1 MLLHT
6 NVYLLLSL
14 VFVLL
19 GITTADL
26 YFRSAWGWAAL
37 SFFVVSL
44 AYIFNNPSIFRK
56 RADGSIPLSIRWTL
70 WPFLWATQCYNA
82 LARSR
87 DKEPAIQEVEPGLF
101 LARRL
106 FPSDI
111 YFLKDHDICA
121 VLDVTAEFNS
131 LNWTLLGEDI
141 DYLNVPILDHATP
154 SEVQVKRALNW
165 IHTHRKGG
173 RSVIVHCALGR
184 GRSVFMMAA
193 YLLSQHS
200 EKTAAG
206 VIKQIKS
213 VRKSA
218 HLNKRQFHKLT
229 TMHHKGLLRVRNSA
243 WLIANPV
250 AGTRQWQ
257 DSKSQILDLLSPYY
271 DLTIRT
277 TTEKHNGSYWAQ
289 KALRKHPDV
298 IIACGGD
305 GTVAEV
311 AQELVNT
318 QVKLGIIP
326 LGTANALSHALCGVG
341 VKINPIQTACM
352 ILIEGV
358 ESRIDTAC
366 CNEEVMLLLCG
377 VGFEQKMIEKAD
389 RAKKNSSG
397 QLAYLQGLS
406 EAVGDNQSTVYKVQM
421 NDQEVTEIDTPSLT
435 IANAAP
441 VTTLLAQ
448 GRGAPDLTDGEMD
461 LTWLSPDRPQILN
474 LLELVGHGLTNR
486 LEDHEYEGV
495 HHTMAY
501 RVKLETKDGSSVSY
515 VLDGENREADKLL
528 VEVMPKSLS
537 VMVPAKL
544 VQAVEAEDDEEEAHS
559 EASSYSSS

>member
-6 NVYLLLSL
+6 NMYFLLAL
-14 VFVLL
+14 VFVML

-56 RADGSIPLSIRWTL
+56 RADGTIPLFIRWTL
-70 WPFLWATQCYNA
+70 WPFLWVTQCYNA
-82 LARSR
+82 IARSR
-87 DKEPAIQEVEPGLF
+87 DKVPAIQELEPGLF

-111 YFLKDHDICA
+111 YFLKSHDICA

-131 LNWTLLGEDI
+131 LNWTLMGEDI

-193 YLLSQHS
+193 YLLSQHPD
-200 EKTAAG
+200 KTVAG

-218 HLNKRQFHKLT
+218 HLNKRQFHTLT
-229 TMHHKGLLRVRNSA
+229 VMHHTGLLRVHNTA

-257 DSKSQILDLLSPYY
+257 QSKEQILALLAPYY
-271 DLTIRT
+271 DITIRT
-277 TTEKHNGSYWAQ
+277 TSKKHNGSYWAQ

-318 QVKLGIIP
+318 QVTLGIIP
-326 LGTANALSHALCGVG
+326 LGTANALSYALCGIG
-341 VKINPIQTACM
+341 VKINPIQTAC
-352 ILIEGV
+352 ITLIEGV
-358 ESRIDTAC
+358 ESRIDTAL
-366 CNEEVMLLLCG
+366 CNDEVMLLLCG
-377 VGFEQKMIEKAD
+377 VGFEQKMIQKAD
-389 RAKKNSSG
+389 RAKKNTSG

-421 NDQEVTEIDTPSLT
+421 NDQEAIEINTPSLT

-486 LEDHEYEGV
+486 YEDHEYEGV
-495 HHTMAY
+495 HHTTAY
-501 RVKLETKDGSSVSY
+501 RVKLEAQDGNLVSY
-515 VLDGENREADKLL
+515 VLDGENREAEKLV

-544 VQAVEAEDDEEEAHS
+544 LRGSETLEEAEETHHRV
-559 EASSYSSS
+559 SSHH

>member
-6 NVYLLLSL
+6 NMYFLLAL

-56 RADGSIPLSIRWTL
+56 RADGSIPLSVRWTL
-70 WPFLWATQCYNA
+70 WPFLWATQCFNA
-82 LARSR
+82 IARSR

-111 YFLKDHDICA
+111 HFLKSHNICA

-131 LNWTLLGEDI
+131 LNWTLLGEGI
-141 DYLNVPILDHATP
+141 DYLNVPILDHSTP

-200 EKTAAG
+200 DRTVAG

-218 HLNKRQFHKLT
+218 HLNKRQFHKLS
-229 TMHHKGLLRVRNSA
+229 TMHHKGALRVHNTA

-257 DSKSQILDLLSPYY
+257 QSKEQIIELLSPYY

-277 TTEKHNGSYWAQ
+277 TSEKHNGSYWAQ

-326 LGTANALSHALCGVG
+326 LGTANALSYALCGFG
-341 VKINPIQTACM
+341 VKINPVKTACM
-352 ILIEGV
+352 ALIEGV
-358 ESRIDTAC
+358 ESRIDTAL
-366 CNEEVMLLLCG
+366 CNDEVMLLLCG
-377 VGFEQKMIEKAD
+377 VGFEQQMIEKAD
-389 RAKKNSSG
+389 RAKKNNSG

-406 EAVGDNQSTVYKVQM
+406 EAVGDNKSTVYKVQM
-421 NDQEVTEIDTPSLT
+421 NDQEVTEINTPSLT

-448 GRGAPDLTDGEMD
+448 GRGAPDLMDGEMD
-461 LTWLSPDRPQILN
+461 LTWLSPDRAQILN

-486 LEDHEYEGV
+486 YEAHDYEGV
-495 HHTMAY
+495 HHATAY
-501 RVKLETKDGSSVSY
+501 RVKLEAKNGELVSY
-515 VLDGENREADKLL
+515 VLDGENREAEQLV

-537 VMVPAKL
+537 VMVPAKSAS
-544 VQAVEAEDDEEEAHS
+544 VKDTKEENEEEAL
-559 EASSYSSS
+559 

>member
-1 MLLHT
+1 MHLHT
-6 NVYLLLSL
+6 NVYLFFAL

-26 YFRSAWGWAAL
+26 YFRSAWAWAAL

-56 RADGSIPLSIRWTL
+56 RSNGTIPVAIRWTL
-70 WPFLWATQCYNA
+70 WPFLWATQVYNVI
-82 LARSR
+82 ARSR
-87 DKEPAIQEVEPGLF
+87 DKVPAIQEIEPGLF

-111 YFLKDHDICA
+111 HFLKYHDICA

-131 LNWTLLGEDI
+131 LNWTLLGEEI

-154 SEVQVKRALNW
+154 SEMQVTRALNW

-173 RSVIVHCALGR
+173 RSVVVHCALGR

-193 YLLSQHS
+193 YLLSQHA
-200 EKTAAG
+200 EKTTAG
-206 VIKQIKS
+206 VIKQIKA

-250 AGTRQWQ
+250 AGTRQWKE
-257 DSKSQILDLLSPYY
+257 SKEQILEQLAPYY

-277 TTEKHNGSYWAQ
+277 TSETHNGSYWAQ
-289 KALRKHPDV
+289 KALRQHPDV

-326 LGTANALSHALCGVG
+326 LGTANALSHALCGIG

-352 ILIEGV
+352 TLIEGV

-366 CNEEVMLLLCG
+366 CNDEVMLLLCG
-377 VGFEQKMIEKAD
+377 VGFEQQMIEKAD

-406 EAVGDNQSTVYKVQM
+406 EAVGDNKSTVYEVQI
-421 NDQEVTEIDTPSLT
+421 NDQKAIAIDTPSLT

-448 GRGAPDLTDGEMD
+448 GRGAPDLTDGELD
-461 LTWLSPDRPQILN
+461 LTWLSPERPQILN

-486 LEDHEYEGV
+486 FEDHEYEGV
-495 HHTMAY
+495 HHATAY
-501 RVKLETKDGSSVSY
+501 RVSLSASDGGLVSY
-515 VLDGENREADKLL
+515 VLDGENREAEKL
-528 VEVMPKSLS
+528 VIEAIPKSLS
-537 VMVPAKL
+537 VMVPAKPHAE
-544 VQAVEAEDDEEEAHS
+544 QEKEAEEA
-559 EASSYSSS
+559 EQASSAAAH

>member
-6 NVYLLLSL
+6 NMYFLLAL

-56 RADGSIPLSIRWTL
+56 RADGSIPLSVRWTL
-70 WPFLWATQCYNA
+70 WPFLWATQCFNA
-82 LARSR
+82 IARSR

-111 YFLKDHDICA
+111 HFLKSHNICA

-131 LNWTLLGEDI
+131 LNWTLLGEGI
-141 DYLNVPILDHATP
+141 DYLNVPILDHSTP

-200 EKTAAG
+200 DRTVAG

-218 HLNKRQFHKLT
+218 HLNKRQFHKLS
-229 TMHHKGLLRVRNSA
+229 TMHHKGALRVHNTA

-257 DSKSQILDLLSPYY
+257 QSKEQIIELLSPYY

-277 TTEKHNGSYWAQ
+277 TSEKHNGSYWAQ

-326 LGTANALSHALCGVG
+326 LGTANALSYALCGFG
-341 VKINPIQTACM
+341 VKINPVKTACM
-352 ILIEGV
+352 ALIEGV
-358 ESRIDTAC
+358 ESRIDTAI
-366 CNEEVMLLLCG
+366 CNDEVMLLLCG
-377 VGFEQKMIEKAD
+377 VGFEQQMIEKAD
-389 RAKKNSSG
+389 RAKKNNSG

-406 EAVGDNQSTVYKVQM
+406 EAVGDNKSTVYKVQM
-421 NDQEVTEIDTPSLT
+421 NDQEVTEINTPSLT

-448 GRGAPDLTDGEMD
+448 GRGAPDLMDGEMD
-461 LTWLSPDRPQILN
+461 LTWLSPDRAQILN

-486 LEDHEYEGV
+486 YEAHDYEGV
-495 HHTMAY
+495 HHATAY
-501 RVKLETKDGSSVSY
+501 RVKLEAKNGELVSY
-515 VLDGENREADKLL
+515 VLDGENREAEQLV

-537 VMVPAKL
+537 VMVPAKSAS
-544 VQAVEAEDDEEEAHS
+544 VKDTKEENEEEAL
-559 EASSYSSS
+559 

>member
-6 NVYLLLSL
+6 NLYFLLAL

-19 GITTADL
+19 GITSADL

-70 WPFLWATQCYNA
+70 WPFLWATQCFNA
-82 LARSR
+82 IARSR
-87 DKEPAIQEVEPGLF
+87 DKVPAIQEVEPGLF

-111 YFLKDHDICA
+111 YFLKHHDICA

-184 GRSVFMMAA
+184 GRSVYMMAA

-200 EKTAAG
+200 EKTVAG

-218 HLNKRQFHKLT
+218 HLNKRQFHRLT
-229 TMHHKGLLRVRNSA
+229 VMHNKGLLRVHNSA
-243 WLIANPV
+243 WIIANPV
-250 AGTRQWQ
+250 AGTRQWKQ
-257 DSKSQILDLLSPYY
+257 SKAQIMELLSPYY
-271 DLTIRT
+271 DITIRT
-277 TTEKHNGSYWAQ
+277 TSEKHNGSYWAQ

-298 IIACGGD
+298 VIACGGD

-352 ILIEGV
+352 TLIEGT
-358 ESRIDTAC
+358 ESRIDTAQ
-366 CNEEVMLLLCG
+366 CNDEVMLLLCG
-377 VGFEQKMIEKAD
+377 VGFEQQMIEKAD
-389 RAKKNSSG
+389 RAKKNTSG

-421 NDQEVTEIDTPSLT
+421 NDQEVIEINTPSLT

-461 LTWLSPDRPQILN
+461 LTWLSADRPQILN
-474 LLELVGHGLTNR
+474 LIELLRHGLTNR
-486 LEDHEYEGV
+486 FEEHEYEGV
-495 HHTMAY
+495 HHTTAY
-501 RVKLETKDGSSVSY
+501 RVRLEAKDGGLVSY
-515 VLDGENREADKLL
+515 VLDGENREAERLM

-544 VQAVEAEDDEEEAHS
+544 NRTAVEEEEAEETEEVQHGT
-559 EASSYSSS
+559 SSV